1 MGKIN
6 YVANEMTI
14 YDLVDG
20 IKLKE
25 TYENGKLYISN
36 KTNPPYEVYIPNE
49 INSST
54 QVHAYM
60 HGHADYASQVQDAIK
75 PIRSYLSDNDNNS
88 VVIMYTGV
96 STVYKGEKAK
106 ALLDVTY
113 DCVNAVGAST
123 KNITF
128 EGFSDGGV
136 TAFSLAAEH
145 FKKNPDL
152 PPQLVVSYDASAFDY
167 VITKNL
173 QAGLSDEDIDAY
185 LENGATILTFEKG
198 QHWDASDKP
207 IKYLTSKGID
217 VVSVLTGQNHEG
229 VNRKTHLDGVYE
241 FLDGESFTLR
251 NKDDYTFQRWV
262 LNPSAV
268 DYEDGEWV
276 DLTEVE
282 VTSLISKNMLSLFMS
297 RWSFLSEL
305 ELFSPVAFQTGA
317 VIDDSVI
324 ESDKNA
330 VIEYANNVKSLIKE
344 TSLFDGTYNISA
356 FESTTK
362 MPSEIVIYM
371 NDALNI
377 TGLALSKLNDAM
389 DSLVNIGKIFE
400 EVDKYLD
407 NRVDELI
414 GGNDGAINQDNGLSV
429 VNSIVNDSE
438 KDDYSDLTSE
448 DDYDLVDI

>member
-1 MGKIN
+1 M
-6 YVANEMTI
+6 ANLQ
-14 YDLVDG
+14 LVD
-20 IKLKE
+20 
-25 TYENGKLYISN
+25 TYENGKMYKSSDS
-36 KTNPPYEVYIPNE
+36 NPPYMVYVPNGV
-49 INSST
+49 NTST

-96 STVYKGEKAK
+96 STVYKGEKSK

-344 TSLFDGTYNISA
+344 TSLFDGSYNISA

-448 DDYDLVDI
+448 DDYDLDII

>member
-1 MGKIN
+1 M
-6 YVANEMTI
+6 
-14 YDLVDG
+14 
-20 IKLKE
+20 
-25 TYENGKLYISN
+25 
-36 KTNPPYEVYIPNE
+36 
-49 INSST
+49 
-54 QVHAYM
+54 
-60 HGHADYASQVQDAIK
+60 
-75 PIRSYLSDNDNNS
+75 
-88 VVIMYTGV
+88 
-96 STVYKGEKAK
+96 
-106 ALLDVTY
+106 
-113 DCVNAVGAST
+113 
-123 KNITF
+123 
-128 EGFSDGGV
+128 
-136 TAFSLAAEH
+136 
-145 FKKNPDL
+145 
-152 PPQLVVSYDASAFDY
+152 
-167 VITKNL
+167 
-173 QAGLSDEDIDAY
+173 
-185 LENGATILTFEKG
+185 
-198 QHWDASDKP
+198 
-207 IKYLTSKGID
+207 
-217 VVSVLTGQNHEG
+217 
-229 VNRKTHLDGVYE
+229 
-241 FLDGESFTLR
+241 R

-344 TSLFDGTYNISA
+344 TSLFDGSYNISA